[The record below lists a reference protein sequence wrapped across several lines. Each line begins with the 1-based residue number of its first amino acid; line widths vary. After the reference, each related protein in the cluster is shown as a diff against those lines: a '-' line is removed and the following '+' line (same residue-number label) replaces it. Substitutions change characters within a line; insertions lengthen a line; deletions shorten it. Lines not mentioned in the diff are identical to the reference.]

1 MKALSTK
8 TSAKLFATGFTI
20 GPLVDSLHNQCLLKY
35 DLLPIGLEWPSTAF
49 ADAVGSDYPYYF
61 CSSWT
66 VPPLLGVAY
75 VVLGGV
81 LPRLFETILPQSGQ
95 QQQQDESIASKSSPE
110 KKLQQRAILAVTTTA
125 LIIKLSEFLE
135 TNPSVTD
142 TLFFSS
148 IMDRPM
154 AHFVVMMTAALSQ
167 WAILDGTTSAL
178 IAASVTSIG
187 GPLSELPFVANGF
200 WEYLDTASDY
210 FPLANISD
218 STYQIPCPALEAQRW
233 TWFVPSTWIHLMR
246 SEAFTS
252 TNSPDSMMAGR
263 ISYNSTW
270 KLERKG
276 SLEMALALLT
286 GRILRQGKI
295 L

>member
-1 MKALSTK
+1 MKALSPK

-49 ADAVGSDYPYYF
+49 AEAVGSDYPYYF

-81 LPRLFETILPQSGQ
+81 LPRLFEAILPQSAG
-95 QQQQDESIASKSSPE
+95 QQQQDESITSKSSPE
-110 KKLQQRAILAVTTTA
+110 KKKLQQRAILAVTTTA

-142 TLFFSS
+142 TLFST

-154 AHFVVMMTAALSQ
+154 AHFVIMMTAALSQ
-167 WAILDGTTSAL
+167 WAILD
-178 IAASVTSIG
+178 
-187 GPLSELPFVANGF
+187 
-200 WEYLDTASDY
+200 D
-210 FPLANISD
+210 
-218 STYQIPCPALEAQRW
+218 AQRGH
-233 TWFVPSTWIHLMR
+233 FFAVRAPHLGI
-246 SEAFTS
+246 
-252 TNSPDSMMAGR
+252 PP
-263 ISYNSTW
+263 
-270 KLERKG
+270 
-276 SLEMALALLT
+276 
-286 GRILRQGKI
+286 
-295 L
+295 